1 MKFSAMTTRE
11 QAQMLCKI
19 APVVARIGQDA
30 ELNAKMAE
38 MAKNNTEGGD
48 KTVLSKMSALIEVFI
63 PVLLD
68 RHYEDTMMIAGN
80 LLGKTAE
87 EMDEM
92 GILSIVRE
100 VKGVIDEELISFFK
114 QSAATEPKL

>member
-1 MKFSAMTTRE
+1 MTTRE

-38 MAKNNTEGGD
+38 MAKNNAEGGD

>member
-114 QSAATEPKL
+114 QSAATEQKL